1 MSTQAQVCAN
11 QANAQHSTGPKT
23 DQGKASSCLNNF
35 RHGFTGE
42 FTVLPWEDQEE
53 FDTLWAGFRAE
64 HQPRTVTETVLVEKM
79 AKSLWLSQRA
89 LRTQDLTLSSEL
101 PLCED
106 DKQLALYLRYQTTHD
121 RVFHK
126 SLNELLKL
134 RAEKRKAEIGFDSQ
148 KQKQAAEARKQE
160 RHGWA
165 ILHAQGKADN
175 QILQNMQFPGSED
188 RVEAGI
194 RRIIALEKAA

>member
-1 MSTQAQVCAN
+1 MPVYPGAP
-11 QANAQHSTGPKT
+11 QHSTGPKT
-23 DQGKASSCLNNF
+23 SEGKAASCLNNF

-64 HQPRTVTETVLVEKM
+64 HKPRTVTETVLVEKM
-79 AKSLWLSQRA
+79 SKSLWLSQRA
-89 LRTQDLTLSSEL
+89 IRMQDLTLSPEL
-101 PLCED
+101 PMCD
-106 DKQLALYLRYQTTHD
+106 DPKQLALYLRYQTTHD

-148 KQKQAAEARKQE
+148 KQKQAEEARREAAENRKKE
-160 RHGWA
+160 RHTWA
-165 ILHAQGKADN
+165 VLFDQAKVDH
-175 QILQNMQFPGSED
+175 QILQNIPLPGSEQ
-188 RVEAGI
+188 RVEAAI
-194 RRIIALEKAA
+194 NRVIAA